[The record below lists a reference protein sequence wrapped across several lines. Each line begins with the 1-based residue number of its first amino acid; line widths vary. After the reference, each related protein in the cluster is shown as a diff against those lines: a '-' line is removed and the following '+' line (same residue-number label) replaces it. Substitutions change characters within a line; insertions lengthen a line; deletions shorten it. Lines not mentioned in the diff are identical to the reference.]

1 METLAS
7 DDEGLSDANEGALDD
22 ARSASSDDEV
32 EEDEPLPSELLE
44 AAAALDL
51 ERRSLWQQI
60 ASETLRYW
68 HQTPVERADNAYAAQ
83 NDAEG
88 NHARPTRSR
97 EKIVA
102 KLSKFQQIQPHELLQ

>member
-51 ERRSLWQQI
+51 ERRN
-60 ASETLRYW
+60 LRLYTAMPSCGQW
-68 HQTPVERADNAYAAQ
+68 LLACSTPKH
-83 NDAEG
+83 G
-88 NHARPTRSR
+88 C
-97 EKIVA
+97 
-102 KLSKFQQIQPHELLQ
+102 

>member
-51 ERRSLWQQI
+51 ERRV
-60 ASETLRYW
+60 R
-68 HQTPVERADNAYAAQ
+68 AQ

>member
-51 ERRSLWQQI
+51 ERRI

>member
-51 ERRSLWQQI
+51 ERRV
-60 ASETLRYW
+60 R
-68 HQTPVERADNAYAAQ
+68 VERADNAYAAQ